1 LDLLPATTV
10 GIWDPEGVMQA
21 HRRSSSSV
29 HHYRA
34 FGLHLRSEVL
44 LPELSAIGPSAQ
56 PPQIEI
62 EINDAGNLCGPHY
75 CDGVSSIVRDDYL
88 LNVPDV
94 ARYRVSQGRKIVV
107 EPCRKAS
114 EESVRAYLLGTA
126 LGVCCHQRDLLPLHA
141 SAIVVGDRAVG
152 FAGRSGA
159 GKSTLA
165 ALFRQRGYA
174 VLADDIS
181 VVSFADD
188 GQPLIWPGV
197 PRLKLRGDAAAT
209 LGVDDGTAKCRLDD
223 AGKYQIDATA
233 DYARAPRRFD
243 RLYVLDAE
251 PDGQGPERA
260 SGARSVAL
268 LLENTYRQFVS
279 APMGHASAHFANV
292 VSLLGKI
299 DVYAVR
305 WRLGLS
311 RLAPDAAA
319 LESHFTRGSDRVNG
333 G

>member
-1 LDLLPATTV
+1 V
-10 GIWDPEGVMQA
+10 WDPDRLMHA
-21 HRRSSSSV
+21 HRLLSSSV
-29 HHYRA
+29 QHYRA
-34 FGLHLRSEVL
+34 FGLHLRSEL
-44 LPELSAIGPSAQ
+44 PLPELPGIGASSQ

-62 EINDAGNLCGPHY
+62 EISDAGSLCDPHY
-75 CDGVSSIVRDDYL
+75 DDGVSSIERDDYL
-88 LNVPDV
+88 MNIPDV
-94 ARYRVSQGRKIVV
+94 GRYRVSQGRKIVV
-107 EPCRKAS
+107 EPCREAA
-114 EESVRAYLLGTA
+114 EESVRGYLLGTA

-197 PRLKLRGDAAAT
+197 PRLKLPGDAAAT
-209 LGVDDGTAKCRLDD
+209 LGVDDATAKYRLDD
-223 AGKYQIDATA
+223 AGKHQIDATA
-233 DYARAPRRFD
+233 DYARAPRRLD
-243 RLYVLDAE
+243 RLYVLDVE
-251 PDGQGPERA
+251 PGGQEPKRL

-299 DVYAVR
+299 DVYAVG

-311 RLAPDAAA
+311 RLAADAAA
-319 LESHFTRGSDRVNG
+319 LEGHFTRGSDRVNG